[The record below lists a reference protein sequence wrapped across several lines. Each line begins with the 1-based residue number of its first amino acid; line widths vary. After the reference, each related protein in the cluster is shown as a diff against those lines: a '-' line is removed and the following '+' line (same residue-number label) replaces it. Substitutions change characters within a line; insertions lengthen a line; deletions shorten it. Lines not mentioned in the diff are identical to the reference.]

1 MVRSNSQ
8 HFYDPSY
15 SSRDIQNSMV
25 MASLIHSMEDNLA
38 EVYIIYPTAKA
49 IWDDVNLAYSNIE
62 DTSLMFDLLTR
73 VTSYFIM
80 LTKIWQELDLFNQQ
94 NWHDPAENELYH
106 KMLSKEC
113 HMYPV

>member
-1 MVRSNSQ
+1 MSMVRSNSQ
-8 HFYDPSY
+8 HFCDPSY

-25 MASLIHSMEDNLA
+25 MASLIHSMEDI
-38 EVYIIYPTAKA
+38 YIIYPTAKA

-73 VTSYFIM
+73 VTSYFNM

-94 NWHDPAENELYH
+94 NRHDPADDELYR

-113 HMYPV
+113 HMYLV